1 MRRIVIVVVVVI
13 LVACIAI
20 PLVVL
25 PSLGSRAAGTG
36 GAPGFGA
43 SRSTALRKTIIDRG
57 DLRLTV
63 SATGSVVAKQQSNLS
78 FDQPGRVL
86 EVLAQT
92 GQKVE
97 AGQLLARQDDS
108 TQKAALQQAE
118 YSFQAAQAFLQ
129 KLLAPVDAGDIA
141 KAEADVKAAQGN
153 YSALANATSL
163 EKIKSYELQYQQAQ
177 AAAQQAETLRMEAG
191 GRFAPDD
198 PLYTKALAQ
207 VGEATFNAE
216 IARLRL
222 EQAKNGRSLGEATAN
237 IAYYQARLL
246 QLKAGPK
253 AIDIEDAQVQLAIA
267 KLQRDQVQRQLDKT
281 KLVAPYA
288 GIVTT
293 INAKIGEVSS
303 GPAIVITNNSEMFID
318 VKVDEVDIGKIKV
331 GQPVELTIDALPG
344 VDIRG
349 KVQRIAQTAD
359 ATASVITY
367 PVRVVLDTS
376 SAPIKVGM
384 TANAVFV
391 TNEATN
397 VVRIPN
403 LFLKL
408 NRSTNQAT
416 VNLANPDGTFTEV
429 AVKLGLQGS
438 DYSEVVEGLSEGD
451 TVVLLTDNSAN
462 K

>member
-1 MRRIVIVVVVVI
+1 MRRIVIGIVI
-13 LVACIAI
+13 VLLIACIAI

-25 PSLGSRAAGTG
+25 PRLGGRP
-36 GAPGFGA
+36 GAPGAPAFGA
-43 SRSTALRKTIIDRG
+43 GQPAALRKATIDRG

-63 SATGSVVAKQQSNLS
+63 SATGSVVAKQQSTLS

-86 EVLAQT
+86 EVLAQQ

-118 YSFQAAQAFLQ
+118 YSYQAAMAYLQ

-141 KAEADVKAAQGN
+141 KAEADVKAAQGG

-177 AAAQQAETLRMEAG
+177 TAAKQAETLRMEAG

-198 PLYTKALAQ
+198 PLYTKAVAA

-222 EQAKNGRSLGEATAN
+222 EQARNGRSLGEATAN

-246 QLKAGPK
+246 QIKAGPK
-253 AIDIEDAQVQLAIA
+253 AIDVEDAQVQLAIA

-288 GIVTT
+288 GVISTV
-293 INAKIGEVSS
+293 NAKVGEVST
-303 GPAIVITNNSEMFID
+303 GAAMVITNNSAMYID
-318 VKVDEVDIGKIKV
+318 VKVDEVDIGKIKP

-344 VDIRG
+344 VDITG

-367 PVRVVLDTS
+367 PVRVVLNS
-376 SAPIKVGM
+376 ASAPIKVGM
-384 TANAVFV
+384 TTNAVFV
-391 TNEATN
+391 TNEAKN

-438 DYSEVVEGLSEGD
+438 DYSEVMEGLSEGD
-451 TVVLLTDNSAN
+451 TVVLLTDTSAT